1 MSDFNQLKELE
12 HTTYPIYE
20 GYDLGLTYTSA
31 DSKFKVWAPTAQQV
45 HIALYNDAGVYDQEG
60 NVQEH
65 GGGQEFLM
73 SRDDQG
79 VWSIELEGDWNKY
92 YYMYRLEWADNTIHY
107 AADPYATGVSANGQR
122 TAIIDLA
129 QTNPDGWELDAG
141 PTLKRPTDAIL
152 YELHVRDFSMDPH
165 FNTGKRDLSAAQGRF
180 EAFTYTG
187 LKDTEGNSI
196 GLDHLLELGIT
207 HVHLLPVADF
217 HTVNDFAE
225 LDTEYNWGYDPQHYN
240 VPEGSY
246 SSNPADPET
255 RIRELKLLVQSLH
268 TAGIGVIMD
277 VVYNHTYSVEQGPFE
292 PVVPGYYYRT
302 DEQGQL
308 TNGSG
313 VGNEVAT
320 ERPMVRKYIKD
331 SLRYWAEEY
340 HIDGFR
346 FDLMGLIDTPTV
358 VQLTQELRS
367 EVRSDLLIYGEP
379 WTGGESPQPLLTLK
393 GTQRDKGFA
402 VFNDNYRSAIKGDSD
417 GTGSGFATGA
427 EHQEEQVLKGAFGA
441 IHDFTA
447 QPSETV
453 NYVTAHDNLNL
464 WDKILTVRQLREH
477 CRFPQW
483 EQGKPQD
490 GRTPEQAVA
499 EADPYWE
506 LDENNLLEDETVRKS
521 LLSNGMV
528 LTSQGIPFIHA
539 GDELL
544 RSKCGD
550 HNSYRS
556 SDVVNAIRWDNKARF
571 RPVFDYYQGLIALRR
586 SHPAFRMDHREL
598 VEQHMEVLQSSG
610 HVVAFALRHHANGDA
625 WNHIVVIYNG
635 SDAEQTIALPAES
648 DRWHVVVDA
657 HGAGNETRYEVVG
670 HRVTVSRWSM
680 MVLYDQEEPARVSFV
695 IEQDQAN
702 RQAENELE
710 DSDEATDQEIAGTAI
725 ALTDVQLGND
735 SEVAPFRTIE
745 LIYERA
751 DRQYTGW
758 NLWVWGTGH
767 RDGHVEFR
775 DLDDGRAVARIQ
787 VAPDIQRIGYI
798 VRLNHW
804 DAKDVEAD
812 RYIDIDPNQSVMQVL
827 IHSGREEY
835 LLLVNDNRAG

>member
-1 MSDFNQLKELE
+1 MGTDC
-12 HTTYPIYE
+12 
-20 GYDLGLTYTSA
+20 
-31 DSKFKVWAPTAQQV
+31 TAGSYRV
-45 HIALYNDAGVYDQEG
+45 VYHAGVYDQEG
-60 NVQEH
+60 IVQEH

-73 SRDDQG
+73 NRDGHG
-79 VWSIELEGDWNKY
+79 VWSIELEGDWNRY
-92 YYMYRLEWADNTIHY
+92 YYMYRLEWADHSIHY
-107 AADPYATGVSANGQR
+107 ATDPYARAVSANGQR
-122 TAIIDLA
+122 TAIIDLDR
-129 QTNPDGWELDAG
+129 TNPDGWEQDEG
-141 PTLKRPTDAIL
+141 PVLERTTDAII
-152 YELHVRDFSMDPH
+152 YELHVRDFSMDPD
-165 FNTGKRDLSAAQGRF
+165 FNTGIKDLSTAQGRF
-180 EAFTYTG
+180 AAFTYTG
-187 LKDTEGNSI
+187 LMDSEGNSV

-217 HTVNDFAE
+217 HTVNDFSE
-225 LDTEYNWGYDPQHYN
+225 LGTEYNWGYDPQHYN

-246 SSNPADPET
+246 SSNPADPEM
-255 RIRELKLLVQSLH
+255 RIRELKRLVQSLH

-277 VVYNHTYSVEQGPFE
+277 VVYNHTYSVEKGPFE
-292 PVVPGYYYRT
+292 PIVPGYYYRT
-302 DEQGQL
+302 DEQGKL

-313 VGNEVAT
+313 VGNELAT

-346 FDLMGLIDTPTV
+346 FDLMALIDTPTV
-358 VQLTQELRS
+358 EQLTRELRA
-367 EVRSDLLIYGEP
+367 EIRPDLLIYGEP

-417 GTGSGFATGA
+417 GTGNGFATGA
-427 EHQEEQVLKGAFGA
+427 ENQEERVLQGAFGA
-441 IHDFTA
+441 IYDFTA
-447 QPSETV
+447 HPSETV

-464 WDKILTVRQLREH
+464 WDKILTVRHVREN

-483 EQGKPQD
+483 EQGNPKD
-490 GRTPEQAVA
+490 GRTAEQAVA
-499 EADPYWE
+499 EADPYQE
-506 LDENNLLEDETVRKS
+506 LDESNLLENETVRKS
-521 LLSNGMV
+521 LLANGMI

-544 RSKCGD
+544 RSKYGD

-556 SDVVNAIRWDNKARF
+556 SDVVNAIRWNNKARF
-571 RPVFDYYQGLIALRR
+571 RSVFDYYQGLIALRR
-586 SHPAFRMDHREL
+586 SHPAFRMDQREL

-625 WNHIVVIYNG
+625 WNYIVVIYNG
-635 SDAEQTIALPAES
+635 SDTEQTISLPAES

-680 MVLYDQEEPARVSFV
+680 MVLYDQAGPPQASFLT
-695 IEQDQAN
+695 EQDQAN
-702 RQAENELE
+702 EQVDNETKGL
-710 DSDEATDQEIAGTAI
+710 DEGTNQEIAGTAM
-725 ALTDVQLGND
+725 TDAQRGND
-735 SEVAPFRTIE
+735 RAVIPFRTIE

-751 DRQYTGW
+751 DRQYSGW
-758 NLWVWGTGH
+758 NVWVWGTGH
-767 RDGHVEFR
+767 QDGHVEFH
-775 DLDDGRAVARIQ
+775 DWDDGRAVARIR
-787 VAPDIQRIGYI
+787 VAPDVQRIGYI

-812 RYIDIDPNQSVMQVL
+812 RYIDVDPTQSVMQVL

-835 LLLVNDNRAG
+835 LLLVNDNRAC

>member
-1 MSDFNQLKELE
+1 MSDFKQLE
-12 HTTYPIYE
+12 HTTYPTYE

-31 DSKFKVWAPTAQQV
+31 GSLFKVWAPTAQQV
-45 HIALYNDAGVYDQEG
+45 HVALYDDAGMYDQEG

-65 GGGQEFLM
+65 GGGQEFPM
-73 SRDDQG
+73 SRDDRG
-79 VWSIELEGDWNKY
+79 VWSVALEGDWNRY
-92 YYMYRLEWADNTIHY
+92 YYMYRLEWADSTVHY
-107 AADPYATGVSANGQR
+107 AVDPYATAVSANGQR
-122 TAIIDLA
+122 TAILDLA
-129 QTNPDGWELDAG
+129 PTNPDGWEEDTG
-141 PTLKRPTDAIL
+141 PTLERATDAVI
-152 YELHVRDFSMDPH
+152 YELHVRDFSMDAH
-165 FNTGKRDLSAAQGRF
+165 FNTGEKDMSAVQGKF
-180 EAFTYTG
+180 AAFTYSG
-187 LKDTEGNSI
+187 LKDTAGNTI

-217 HTVNDFAE
+217 HTVNDLTEFK
-225 LDTEYNWGYDPQHYN
+225 TEYNWGYDPQHYN

-246 SSNPADPET
+246 SSNPADPEA
-255 RIRELKLLVQSLH
+255 RVRELKQLVQSLH
-268 TAGIGVIMD
+268 TAGIGIILD
-277 VVYNHTYSVEQGPFE
+277 VVYNHTYSVEKGPFE

-331 SLRYWAEEY
+331 SLRYWAKEY

-358 VQLTQELRS
+358 EQLTQELRT
-367 EVRSDLLIYGEP
+367 EVRPDLLIYGEP

-417 GTGSGFATGA
+417 GTGSGFTTGA
-427 EHQEEQVLKGAFGA
+427 WNQEEQVLKGVFGA

-447 QPSETV
+447 QPSEAI

-464 WDKILTVRQLREH
+464 WDKIVTVRGLREY
-477 CRFPQW
+477 CGFPHW

-490 GRTPEQAVA
+490 GRTAEQAVA
-499 EADPYWE
+499 EADPYRE
-506 LDENNLLEDETVRKS
+506 LDEKALLEDETVRKS
-521 LLSNGMV
+521 LLANGMV
-528 LTSQGIPFIHA
+528 LTSQGVPFFHA
-539 GDELL
+539 GDEFL
-544 RSKCGD
+544 RSKYGD
-550 HNSYRS
+550 HNSYHS
-556 SDVVNAIRWDNKARF
+556 VDAVNAIRWANKARF

-610 HVVAFALRHHANGDA
+610 NVVAFALRHHANGDI

-635 SDAEQTIALPAES
+635 SDTEQTVLLPAES

-657 HGAGNETRYEVVG
+657 HGAGIEIRYEVAG

-680 MVLYDQEEPARVSFV
+680 MVLYDQEEPSQVSLLA
-695 IEQDQAN
+695 EQ
-702 RQAENELE
+702 
-710 DSDEATDQEIAGTAI
+710 DQEIATGESA
-725 ALTDVQLGND
+725 
-735 SEVAPFRTIE
+735 SFRTVE

-751 DRQYTGW
+751 DRQYSGW
-758 NLWVWGTGH
+758 NVWVWGTGY
-767 RDGHVEFR
+767 RDGHVELR
-775 DLDDGRAVARIQ
+775 DLEDGRAVARIQ
-787 VAPDIQRIGYI
+787 VALDVQRIGYI
-798 VRLNHW
+798 VRLNQW
-804 DAKDVEAD
+804 DAKDIEAD
-812 RYIDIDPNQSVMQVL
+812 RYIEVDPTRSVMQVL

>member
-1 MSDFNQLKELE
+1 MSDFNQLKGLE
-12 HTTYPIYE
+12 HTAYPIYE
-20 GYDLGLTYTSA
+20 GYDLGLTYTPA
-31 DSKFKVWAPTAQQV
+31 GSKFKVWAPTAQQV
-45 HIALYNDAGVYDQEG
+45 HIALYSDAGVYDQEG
-60 NVQEH
+60 IVQEH

-79 VWSIELEGDWNKY
+79 VWSIELEGDWNRY
-92 YYMYRLEWADNTIHY
+92 YYMYRLEWVDHTIHY
-107 AADPYATGVSANGQR
+107 AADPYARAVSANGQR
-122 TAIIDLA
+122 TAIIDLD
-129 QTNPDGWELDAG
+129 QTNPDGWEQDEG
-141 PTLKRPTDAIL
+141 PVLERATDAII

-165 FNTGKRDLSAAQGRF
+165 FNTGIKDLSAAQGRF
-180 EAFTYTG
+180 AAFTYTG
-187 LKDTEGNSI
+187 LTDSEGNRI

-217 HTVNDFAE
+217 HTVNDFSE
-225 LDTEYNWGYDPQHYN
+225 LGTEYNWGYDPQHYN

-246 SSNPADPET
+246 SSNPADPEA

-268 TAGIGVIMD
+268 AAGIGVIMD
-277 VVYNHTYSVEQGPFE
+277 VVYNHTYSVEKGPFE

-302 DEQGQL
+302 DEQGKL

-313 VGNEVAT
+313 VGNEMAT

-346 FDLMGLIDTPTV
+346 FDLMALIDTPTV
-358 VQLTQELRS
+358 EQLTRELRS
-367 EVRSDLLIYGEP
+367 EIRPDLLIYGEP

-427 EHQEEQVLKGAFGA
+427 ENQEERVLQGAFGA
-441 IHDFTA
+441 IYDFTA

-464 WDKILTVRQLREH
+464 WDKILTVRHALEN

-483 EQGKPQD
+483 EQGNPKD
-490 GRTPEQAVA
+490 GRTAEQAVA
-499 EADPYWE
+499 EADPYQE
-506 LDENNLLEDETVRKS
+506 MDESNLLENETVRKS
-521 LLSNGMV
+521 LLANGMV

-544 RSKCGD
+544 RSKYGD

-556 SDVVNAIRWDNKARF
+556 SDVVNAIRWNNKARF

-586 SHPAFRMDHREL
+586 SHPAFRMDQREL

-635 SDAEQTIALPAES
+635 SDTEQTILLPAES

-680 MVLYDQEEPARVSFV
+680 MVLYDQDGPPQASFLT
-695 IEQDQAN
+695 EHDHQAN
-702 RQAENELE
+702 EQVDNKTKGL
-710 DSDEATDQEIAGTAI
+710 DEGTNQEIAGTAM
-725 ALTDVQLGND
+725 TDAQLGND
-735 SEVAPFRTIE
+735 REVIPFRTIE

-751 DRQYTGW
+751 DRQYSGW
-758 NLWVWGTGH
+758 NVWVWGTGY
-767 RDGHVEFR
+767 RDGHVEFQ
-775 DLDDGRAVARIQ
+775 DLDDGRAVARIR
-787 VAPDIQRIGYI
+787 VAPDVQRIGYI

-812 RYIDIDPNQSVMQVL
+812 RYIVVDLTRSVMQVL

>member
-12 HTTYPIYE
+12 HTTYPTYE
-20 GYDLGLTYTSA
+20 GHDLGLTYTPAGSM
-31 DSKFKVWAPTAQQV
+31 FKVWAPTAKQV
-45 HIALYNDAGVYDQEG
+45 HVAMYDNAGLYDQEG
-60 NVQEH
+60 NVQDH
-65 GGGQEFLM
+65 SGGREFPM
-73 SRDDQG
+73 SRDERG
-79 VWSIELEGDWNKY
+79 VWSVELEGDWNKY
-92 YYMYRLEWADNTIHY
+92 YYMYRLEWADRTLHY
-107 AADPYATGVSANGQR
+107 AADPYATAVSANGQR
-122 TAIIDLA
+122 TAIVDLA
-129 QTNPDGWELDAG
+129 QTHPDGWKEDAG
-141 PTLKRPTDAIL
+141 PTLVRATDAII
-152 YELHVRDFSMDPH
+152 YELHVRDFSMGTH
-165 FNTGKRDLSAAQGRF
+165 FNTGEKDLSAAQGRF
-180 EAFTYTG
+180 TAFTYTG
-187 LKDTEGNSI
+187 LKDTAGNSI

-225 LDTEYNWGYDPQHYN
+225 QGKEYNWGYDPQHYN

-246 SSNPADPET
+246 SSNPADPEA

-277 VVYNHTYSVEQGPFE
+277 VVYNHTFSVEKGPFD

-302 DEQGQL
+302 DEHGQL
-308 TNGSG
+308 SNGSG
-313 VGNEVAT
+313 VGNEVAS

-358 VQLTQELRS
+358 EQLTQELRS
-367 EVRSDLLIYGEP
+367 EVRPDLLIYGEP

-417 GTGSGFATGA
+417 GTASGFATGA
-427 EHQEEQVLKGAFGA
+427 WDQEELVLKGVFGA

-464 WDKILTVRQLREH
+464 WDKILTVRHLRER
-477 CRFPQW
+477 CGFPQW
-483 EQGKPQD
+483 EQGQPQD
-490 GRTPEQAVA
+490 GRAAEQAVA
-499 EADPYWE
+499 EADPYRE
-506 LDENNLLEDETVRKS
+506 VNEHDLLENETVRKS
-521 LLSNGMV
+521 LLANGMV

-544 RSKCGD
+544 RSKYGN

-556 SDVVNAIRWDNKARF
+556 VDVVNAIRWENKARF
-571 RPVFDYYQGLIALRR
+571 RPVFDYYQGLIALRH

-598 VEQHMEVLQSSG
+598 VEQHMEVLHSSG

-635 SDAEQTIALPAES
+635 SDTEQTILLPAES

-657 HGAGNETRYEVVG
+657 HGAGNEIRYEVAG

-680 MVLYDQEEPARVSFV
+680 MVLYDQEEPAQPSFLTG
-695 IEQDQAN
+695 QDQTN
-702 RQAENELE
+702 ELAENGLE
-710 DSDEATDQEIAGTAI
+710 GSDEGTDQEIAGHYEEA
-725 ALTDVQLGND
+725 ALY
-735 SEVAPFRTIE
+735 RTIE

-751 DRQYTGW
+751 DRQYSGW
-758 NLWVWGTGH
+758 NVWVWGTGC
-767 RDGHVEFR
+767 RDGHVELSE
-775 DLDDGRAVARIQ
+775 LDDGRAVARIQ
-787 VAPDIQRIGYI
+787 VAPHVRRIGYI
-798 VRLNHW
+798 IRLNQW
-804 DAKDVEAD
+804 DAKDIEAD
-812 RYIDIDPNQSVMQVL
+812 RYIDVDLNRSVMQVL

>member
-1 MSDFNQLKELE
+1 MSDFKQLE
-12 HTTYPIYE
+12 HTTYPTYE

-31 DSKFKVWAPTAQQV
+31 GSLFKVWAPTAQQV
-45 HIALYNDAGVYDQEG
+45 HVALYDDAGVYDQEG
-60 NVQEH
+60 IVQEH
-65 GGGQEFLM
+65 GGGREFLM
-73 SRDDQG
+73 SRDDRG
-79 VWSIELEGDWNKY
+79 VWSIALEGDWNGH
-92 YYMYRLEWADNTIHY
+92 YYMYRLEWADSTVHY
-107 AADPYATGVSANGQR
+107 VADPYATAVSANGQR
-122 TAIIDLA
+122 TVIIDLA
-129 QTNPDGWELDAG
+129 QTNPDGWEEDMG
-141 PTLKRPTDAIL
+141 PTLERATDAVI
-152 YELHVRDFSMDPH
+152 YELHVRDFSMDRH
-165 FNTGKRDLSAAQGRF
+165 FNASEKDLSAVKGRF
-180 EAFTYTG
+180 AAFTYSG
-187 LKDTEGNSI
+187 LKDGAGNSI

-217 HTVNDFAE
+217 HTVNDLAE
-225 LDTEYNWGYDPQHYN
+225 LETEYNWGYDPQHYN

-246 SSNPADPET
+246 SSNPADPEA
-255 RIRELKLLVQSLH
+255 RIRELKQLVQSLH
-268 TAGIGVIMD
+268 SAGIGVILD
-277 VVYNHTYSVEQGPFE
+277 VVYNHTYSVEKGPFE

-331 SLRYWAEEY
+331 SLRYWAKEY

-346 FDLMGLIDTPTV
+346 FDLMGLMDTPTV
-358 VQLTQELRS
+358 EQFTQELRA
-367 EVRSDLLIYGEP
+367 EVRPDLLIYGEP

-427 EHQEEQVLKGAFGA
+427 WNQEEQVLKGAFGA

-447 QPSETV
+447 HPSESI

-464 WDKILTVRQLREH
+464 WDKIITVRGLREY
-477 CRFPQW
+477 CGFPQW
-483 EQGKPQD
+483 EQGKPKD
-490 GRTPEQAVA
+490 GRKAEQAVA
-499 EADPYWE
+499 EADPYRE
-506 LDENNLLEDETVRKS
+506 VDVTDLLEDETVRKS
-521 LLSNGMV
+521 LLANGIV

-544 RSKCGD
+544 RSKYGD

-556 SDVVNAIRWDNKARF
+556 ADAVNAIRWANKARF

-598 VEQHMEVLQSSG
+598 VEQHMEVLHSSG
-610 HVVAFALRHHANGDA
+610 RVVAFALRHHANGDA

-635 SDAEQTIALPAES
+635 SDTEQTVLLPAES

-657 HGAGNETRYEVVG
+657 HGAGNEIRYEVAG

-680 MVLYDQEEPARVSFV
+680 MVLYDQEEPAQVSSST
-695 IEQDQAN
+695 EQDQDTGKV
-702 RQAENELE
+702 ENGEE
-710 DSDEATDQEIAGTAI
+710 GSYKKMDQEIAKGETA
-725 ALTDVQLGND
+725 
-735 SEVAPFRTIE
+735 SFRTIE
-745 LIYERA
+745 LIYERT
-751 DRQYTGW
+751 DRQYSGW
-758 NLWVWGTGH
+758 NVWVWGTGC
-767 RDGHVEFR
+767 RDGHVE
-775 DLDDGRAVARIQ
+775 LHELEDGRAVARIQ
-787 VAPDIQRIGYI
+787 VALNVQRIGYI

-804 DAKDVEAD
+804 DAKDIEAD
-812 RYIDIDPNQSVMQVL
+812 RYIEVDPTRSVMQVL

>member
-1 MSDFNQLKELE
+1 MSDFKQLE
-12 HTTYPIYE
+12 HTTYPTYE

-31 DSKFKVWAPTAQQV
+31 GSLFKVWAPTAQQV
-45 HIALYNDAGVYDQEG
+45 HVALYDDAGVYDQEG

-65 GGGQEFLM
+65 GGGREFLM

-79 VWSIELEGDWNKY
+79 VWSVELEGDWNRY
-92 YYMYRLEWADNTIHY
+92 YYMYRLEWADHTVHY
-107 AADPYATGVSANGQR
+107 AVDPYATAVSANGQR
-122 TAIIDLA
+122 TVILDLA
-129 QTNPDGWELDAG
+129 QTNPDGWEEDMG
-141 PTLKRPTDAIL
+141 PALERATDAVI
-152 YELHVRDFSMDPH
+152 YELHVRDFSMDTH
-165 FNTGKRDLSAAQGRF
+165 FNASEKDLSAVQGRF
-180 EAFTYTG
+180 TAFTYSG
-187 LKDTEGNSI
+187 LKDRAGNSI

-225 LDTEYNWGYDPQHYN
+225 FETEYNWGYDPQHYN

-246 SSNPADPET
+246 SSNPADPEA
-255 RIRELKLLVQSLH
+255 RIRELKQLVQSLH
-268 TAGIGVIMD
+268 SAGIGVILD
-277 VVYNHTYSVEQGPFE
+277 VVYNHTYSVEKGPFE

-313 VGNEVAT
+313 VGNEMAT

-331 SLRYWAEEY
+331 SLHYWAKEY

-358 VQLTQELRS
+358 EQLTQELRA
-367 EVRSDLLIYGEP
+367 EVRPDLLIYGEP

-427 EHQEEQVLKGAFGA
+427 WNQEEQVLKGAFGA

-447 QPSETV
+447 HPSESI

-464 WDKILTVRQLREH
+464 WDKILTVRGLREF
-477 CRFPQW
+477 CGFPQW
-483 EQGKPQD
+483 EQGKPRD
-490 GRTPEQAVA
+490 GRTAEQAVA
-499 EADPYWE
+499 EADPYRE
-506 LDENNLLEDETVRKS
+506 LDEKDLLDDETVRKS
-521 LLSNGMV
+521 LLANGMV

-544 RSKCGD
+544 RSKYGD
-550 HNSYRS
+550 HNSYHS
-556 SDVVNAIRWDNKARF
+556 VDAVNAIRWANKARF
-571 RPVFDYYQGLIALRR
+571 RPVFDYYRGLIALRR

-610 HVVAFALRHHANGDA
+610 HVVAFALRHHANGDV

-635 SDAEQTIALPAES
+635 SDTEQTVLLPAES

-657 HGAGNETRYEVVG
+657 HGAGNEIRYEVAG

-680 MVLYDQEEPARVSFV
+680 MVLYDQEKPAQVSSST
-695 IEQDQAN
+695 EQDQDTGKVEN
-702 RQAENELE
+702 GAEG
-710 DSDEATDQEIAGTAI
+710 SDKKMDQEIAKGETA
-725 ALTDVQLGND
+725 
-735 SEVAPFRTIE
+735 SFRTIE

-751 DRQYTGW
+751 DQQYSGW
-758 NLWVWGTGH
+758 NVWVWGTGC
-767 RDGHVEFR
+767 RDGHVELSE
-775 DLDDGRAVARIQ
+775 LDDGRAVARIQ
-787 VAPDIQRIGYI
+787 VALNVQRIGYI

-804 DAKDVEAD
+804 DAKDIEAD
-812 RYIDIDPNQSVMQVL
+812 RYIEIDPTRSVTQVL